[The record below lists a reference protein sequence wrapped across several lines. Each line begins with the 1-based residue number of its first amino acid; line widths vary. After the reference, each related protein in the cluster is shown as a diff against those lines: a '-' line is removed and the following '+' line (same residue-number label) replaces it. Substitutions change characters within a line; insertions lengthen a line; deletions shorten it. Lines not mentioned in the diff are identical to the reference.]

1 MAIIGTQAIKLERS
15 PVGGDPC
22 TYAPTIVDGEMTWPG
37 CDEKNGLAQVFAEA
51 KYCGNGW
58 CESDDEQHMMG
69 TDSDTYTPIHRPI
82 GGNPNTW
89 TPKVR
94 PIGGN
99 PNTWTPTHD
108 IMGDNP
114 CTWAPTIVNGKMTWP
129 GCDEHKGLA
138 QTDAGF
144 FGEIESDLEDMFAQV
159 DAEAE
164 ASAESFGDGYNGGA
178 FGGFAQIQS
187 GSASGSAHSDSG
199 ETDHDTGFFGR
210 MEGDLEDLFAQTG
223 GISVTPQE
231 EKLGMAI
238 GNDALG
244 MAAANHKITP
254 QEAQLGDAGIDLGV
268 EALSG
273 LASHFFSQTD
283 AGFDFG
289 DIEADL
295 GGMFAQTGGI
305 TVTPQEEKLGMAV
318 GNDALGMAA
327 ASGKITPQEA
337 KLGDAGIDLGVEALS
352 GLASHFFSQTEEW
365 A

>member
-1 MAIIGTQAIKLERS
+1 
-15 PVGGDPC
+15 
-22 TYAPTIVDGEMTWPG
+22 
-37 CDEKNGLAQVFAEA
+37 
-51 KYCGNGW
+51 
-58 CESDDEQHMMG
+58 
-69 TDSDTYTPIHRPI
+69 
-82 GGNPNTW
+82 
-89 TPKVR
+89 
-94 PIGGN
+94 
-99 PNTWTPTHD
+99 
-108 IMGDNP
+108 MGDNP

-283 AGFDFG
+283 ADFGFGDIEAALGGMFAQTGGITVTPQEEKLGMAVGNDALGMAAANHKITPQEAQLGDAGIDLGVEALSGLASHFFSQTDAGFDFG